1 VAREAPRRGVVFLCL
16 AIVFITTLAR
26 AGHAADK
33 DRAPAEP
40 PPVAPERARGWQK
53 PPGKS
58 PAEVALFLPRLL
70 LLLPNL
76 ALNVTFLPVRQGLR
90 VVSRNVVS
98 SDDDPTN
105 DQRAPALTFLPHFAY
120 LTDFGATVGGAARLQ
135 HLAGH
140 DEEAM
145 LAAAYGGPYAPL
157 VELSVLADRT
167 AGSRAWLESRTRY
180 EHRPRE
186 VFSGIGDS
194 AGRPSTPQTR
204 FTQKSLTLLERAGVS
219 LGQSGGLL
227 KLGGTTLLERSSFGS
242 KSDGAAGD
250 PSIETA
256 YETESLPGFAHGF
269 TTLELQANVV
279 VDTRDARAATCRGL
293 YAVGFLGGVPSFS
306 GYELGHAGLDVSAYI
321 DLYKSTRVLVLRTAV
336 EAVFG
341 EDDEIP
347 FTRLPRLGG
356 PERLRGYVPGA
367 YRDREAALV
376 SAEYRYP
383 IHSVVAGALFVDT
396 GRVAPEPSELVDL
409 SRWHVGGGVGL
420 RVRTSAATI
429 AALDLAL
436 GSGVQLLL
444 SIFPFDSPA
453 PGARE

>member
-1 VAREAPRRGVVFLCL
+1 L
-16 AIVFITTLAR
+16 A
-26 AGHAADK
+26 
-33 DRAPAEP
+33 
-40 PPVAPERARGWQK
+40 
-53 PPGKS
+53 
-58 PAEVALFLPRLL
+58 LPRLF

-76 ALNVTFLPVRQGLR
+76 ALEVTFLPLRQGLR

-98 SDDDPTN
+98 SDDNPTN
-105 DQRAPALTFLPHFAY
+105 DQLVPTLTLLPHFSY

-135 HLAGH
+135 HLAGR

-145 LAAAYGGPYAPL
+145 LAAAYGGTYAPL
-157 VELSVLADRT
+157 VELSVVAERP
-167 AGSRAWLESRTRY
+167 GGGRAWLESRTRY
-180 EHRPRE
+180 ERRPRE
-186 VFSGIGDS
+186 VFSGTGDS
-194 AGRPSTPQTR
+194 AGAFSAPQTR
-204 FTQKSLTLLERAGVS
+204 FAQRSLTVLERAGVS
-219 LGQSGGLL
+219 LGRAGRLL
-227 KLGGTTLLERSSFGS
+227 KLGGTTILERSSFGP
-242 KSDGAAGD
+242 KADGSGGE

-256 YETESLPGFAHGF
+256 YDTATLPGFARGF
-269 TTLELQANVV
+269 TTLELQGNVV
-279 VDTRDARAATCRGL
+279 VDTRDAPAATCRGL
-293 YAVGFLGGVPSFS
+293 YAVGFAGGVPNFT
-306 GYELGHAGLDVSAYI
+306 GYELGHAGLDLSAYI

-341 EDDEIP
+341 EDDRIP

-383 IHSVVAGALFVDT
+383 IHNVVAGVLFVDT
-396 GRVAPEPSELVDL
+396 GRVAPDPASLIRL
-409 SRWHVGGGVGL
+409 SRWRVGGGVGL
-420 RVRTSAATI
+420 RVRTRAASI

-436 GSGVQLLL
+436 GSGVQLFL

>member
-1 VAREAPRRGVVFLCL
+1 VIAFVTSFAQAANAVDK
-16 AIVFITTLAR
+16 
-26 AGHAADK
+26 ADK
-33 DRAPAEP
+33 DEAHAQPQRVP
-40 PPVAPERARGWQK
+40 PERARGWQS

-58 PAEVALFLPRLL
+58 SSEVALFLPRLF
-70 LLLPNL
+70 LLLPDL
-76 ALNVTFLPVRQGLR
+76 ALNVTFLPLRQGLR

-105 DQRAPALTFLPHFAY
+105 DQLVPTLTLLPHFSY
-120 LTDFGATVGGAARLQ
+120 LTDFGATVGGAARFQ
-135 HLAGH
+135 HLAGR
-140 DEEAM
+140 DEEAV

-157 VELSVLADRT
+157 VELSLLAERT

-186 VFSGIGDS
+186 VFSGVGDR
-194 AGRPSTPQTR
+194 AGAPRTR
-204 FTQKSLTLLERAGVS
+204 FAQKSMTLLERAGVS

-227 KLGGTTLLERSSFGS
+227 KLGGTTILERSSFGA
-242 KSDGAAGD
+242 KADGSGGD

-256 YETESLPGFAHGF
+256 YDTATLPGFARGF
-269 TTLELQANVV
+269 TTLELQGNVV
-279 VDTRDARAATCRGL
+279 VDTRDAPAATCRGL
-293 YAVGFLGGVPSFS
+293 YAMAFAGGVPNFT
-306 GYELGHAGLDVSAYI
+306 GYELGHAGLDISAYI

-336 EAVFG
+336 EAVLG
-341 EDDEIP
+341 EDDRIP

-367 YRDREAALV
+367 HRDREAALV

-383 IHSVVAGALFVDT
+383 IHNVVAGVLFVDT
-396 GRVAPEPSELVDL
+396 GRVAPDPASLIRL
-409 SRWHVGGGVGL
+409 SRWRVGGGVGV
-420 RVRTSAATI
+420 RVRTRAASI

-436 GSGVQLLL
+436 GSGVHLFL